1 MTTCQK
7 CGARV
12 DADDEFCPECG
23 AKIRAQPTEALPAR
37 QAMLIAVQPKKHW
50 FLKTVLIFII
60 IIFLARACANFASE
74 PQIPPKTYQPEYIQ
88 EVPAESER
96 LISIDTPPPRVSP
109 IPEPEPLPAKATS
122 GVSCTDSDGKDYYT
136 AGYILTD
143 DPLSSGYIND
153 QCLLQRAGNNYKE
166 TITNCLS
173 SDGSCYVEEVYCKD
187 IEGYGYETASCPNGC
202 IKGGLFGKFWHSI
215 NINNTNRGSCRTNA
229 FLWL

>member
-109 IPEPEPLPAKATS
+109 IPEPSHYLQKQQVEYHVQILMERII
-122 GVSCTDSDGKDYYT
+122 YT
-136 AGYILTD
+136 AGYIF
-143 DPLSSGYIND
+143 N
-153 QCLLQRAGNNYKE
+153 
-166 TITNCLS
+166 
-173 SDGSCYVEEVYCKD
+173 
-187 IEGYGYETASCPNGC
+187 
-202 IKGGLFGKFWHSI
+202 
-215 NINNTNRGSCRTNA
+215 
-229 FLWL
+229 